1 MVCDRSLSILG
12 YFLLFYHPN
21 STKKQKLKKLKKKT
35 PRDIISLRK
44 CTKNH
49 DHMPE
54 FSLLGGWGSPL
65 PPAKNLII
73 PPPPPPG
80 KIPSLHTKFLFPPHR
95 KSKNPPPPKINK
107 NFQVIIVIFSSSHCS
122 CTIFILIKITTPQ
135 VLTTQ

>member
-21 STKKQKLKKLKKKT
+21 STKKKKLKKLKKKT

-73 PPPPPPG
+73 PPPHLEKSPPSTPNFYSLPTESQ
-80 KIPSLHTKFLFPPHR
+80 KI
-95 KSKNPPPPKINK
+95 PPPKINK